1 MCFEIPARVCIGALF
16 NESSVFE
23 SSVDKQVLNY
33 MCLLFIYMCL
43 GVSNTSCSNATEIII
58 HPCGVLLKTKE
69 GSDFGR
75 FPQGILETDS
85 VPSETAHLQL
95 LTETGAEKL
104 SIRKLL
110 LVSQA
115 AIETLIICNQFP
127 HLVPWSSCVQDGKG

>member
-1 MCFEIPARVCIGALF
+1 MWG
-16 NESSVFE
+16 SVE
-23 SSVDKQVLNY
+23 NKRGLRLWKV
-33 MCLLFIYMCL
+33 
-43 GVSNTSCSNATEIII
+43 
-58 HPCGVLLKTKE
+58 
-69 GSDFGR
+69 
-75 FPQGILETDS
+75 PQGILETDS